1 MNNPPLAKHLAS
13 VLRDPTLF
21 ASILKMNN
29 QEISELSQALQA
41 ALTVARNCVYL
52 RTHEESPS

>member
-1 MNNPPLAKHLAS
+1 MTANLAKHLQS
-13 VLRDPTLF
+13 VLKDQALYGSF
-21 ASILKMNN
+21 LKLDN

>member
-1 MNNPPLAKHLAS
+1 MNQPLAKHLAS

-21 ASILKMNN
+21 ASIIKMNN

-52 RTHEESPS
+52 RTHEDTPA

>member
-1 MNNPPLAKHLAS
+1 MTANLAAHLQS
-13 VLRDPTLF
+13 VLKDHALYG
-21 ASILKMNN
+21 AILKLDN
-29 QEISELSQALQA
+29 QEISELSQSLQA

>member
-1 MNNPPLAKHLAS
+1 MTANLAKHLQS
-13 VLRDPTLF
+13 VLKDQALYG
-21 ASILKMNN
+21 AILKLDN

-41 ALTVARNCVYL
+41 AMNVARNCVYL